1 MFLFL
6 RLLLAHFIG
15 DFPFQADQIYREKM
29 HSIQGQ
35 ILHGLIIGVLCAIF
49 SWPFLSHPAAW
60 GLILVFIVSH
70 IFIDWLKIRIDKKK
84 IPVFWAFLMDQ
95 LLHISVLSLVF
106 LFDFS
111 RDIPNIQHPLFSLY
125 NSNKLIALVTTYIIV
140 TFAGTYL
147 LDTFKKNYFPRF
159 METAGSKSIN
169 YGLVE
174 RGLIMAVFCLF
185 PIWFYPLV
193 LILLFADII
202 TRRKK
207 GAFDF
212 LLNLIY
218 AGIGGLIIKA
228 VFA

>member
-29 HSIQGQ
+29 HGIQGQ
-35 ILHGLIIGVLCAIF
+35 VLHGLIIGLLCAIF
-49 SWPFLSHPAAW
+49 SWPVLFHPEVW
-60 GLILVFIVSH
+60 GLILVFIAAH
-70 IFIDWLKIRIDKKK
+70 IFVDWLKMKIGNKKV
-84 IPVFWAFLMDQ
+84 PVFWAFLTDQ
-95 LLHISVLSLVF
+95 LLHISVLALVF

-111 RDIPNIQHPLFSLY
+111 RNVPDIQHPLFALY
-125 NSNKLIALVTTYIIV
+125 NSNKLVVLVITYIIA
-140 TFAGTYL
+140 TFAGTYF
-147 LDTFKKNYFPRF
+147 LDAFKKSYFPLLV
-159 METAGSKSIN
+159 ETTGPKSIN

-174 RGLIMAVFCLF
+174 RGLIMAVFCSF
-185 PIWFYPLV
+185 SIQFYPLV
-193 LILLFADII
+193 LILFLADIMV
-202 TRRKK
+202 RRQK

-218 AGIGGLIIKA
+218 AGSGGLIIKA